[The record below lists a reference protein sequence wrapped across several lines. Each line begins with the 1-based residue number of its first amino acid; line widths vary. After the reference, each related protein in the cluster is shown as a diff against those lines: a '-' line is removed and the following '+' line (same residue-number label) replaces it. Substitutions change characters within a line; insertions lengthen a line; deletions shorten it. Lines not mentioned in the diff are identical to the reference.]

1 MNESEDKK
9 IEIEKE
15 NNNERN
21 EIIDM
26 HNIKLDNDT
35 LDILNK
41 IFEKSKIDNSQFIPI
56 LQKNAEDDIFKI
68 FNEEPSVN
76 AQSSLDKF
84 IFQKLKLISKIL
96 SIINES
102 PEILHVI
109 SNFLLIKNTSI
120 FIYIIELYF
129 SYITLEQNNNMKGS
143 IITEI
148 KKIFSVLISYG
159 LLTKKD
165 VDYIYQKI
173 ALFQLENKLTI
184 KLFND
189 IISLLQTIYGSEN
202 NCNIKPN
209 LISKKYIY
217 FYDKDN
223 SAIETNI
230 SKRKFIQIKNG
241 FTVIL
246 RFYLKELN
254 EENEYKCSL
263 LYLKNDKDDK
273 INIEL
278 NDKND
283 IDIKYNDNIYLKEK
297 GNKNFDIKKN
307 LWIELR
313 VCINKNEINLSLSQN
328 VDDNNNKDSIKE
340 NYMKKNYEVNMI
352 KNFSFYKCKIYEIVF
367 FRNFIGIAG
376 NILFFDEIDIDKKFN
391 NECINKLFNM
401 KNKNVNEILSDK
413 TYSKNLCLIFSPNLY
428 FKDENILSP
437 QSNIIGIL
445 PPSNN
450 NNKFNLNSIFSF
462 HNYINNIFYLGGF
475 NNFLPL
481 FEIFYKFTLN
491 IDNAKEKNEELIIIF
506 NKLFKLMETVFTKE
520 KNCKIPLEKDNN
532 FFDILQI
539 FLEKIDEKYYYNNI
553 DLLNIF
559 LNIAKKYNESKTI
572 EKNHKI
578 NFFFNPE
585 IIIKFNLQLQKTYFE
600 EIKNFSLISPLK
612 YISKF
617 LLLLS
622 QKYQKNEI
630 EKNNYSQVIFN
641 YIKIVFESTN
651 TKDADRET
659 LFLLYKNK
667 YNKISNNLILSDNI
681 FIHIIK
687 IFVLYLDIKNTSFD
701 NKQSKKEQRIQ
712 TVNYLLNS
720 ENYFIENLLK
730 YLSETNIH
738 VKKVIINFLRELIL
752 LIIYYSINL

>member
-1 MNESEDKK
+1 M
-9 IEIEKE
+9 
-15 NNNERN
+15 
-21 EIIDM
+21 
-26 HNIKLDNDT
+26 
-35 LDILNK
+35 
-41 IFEKSKIDNSQFIPI
+41 
-56 LQKNAEDDIFKI
+56 
-68 FNEEPSVN
+68 
-76 AQSSLDKF
+76 
-84 IFQKLKLISKIL
+84 
-96 SIINES
+96 
-102 PEILHVI
+102 
-109 SNFLLIKNTSI
+109 
-120 FIYIIELYF
+120 
-129 SYITLEQNNNMKGS
+129 
-143 IITEI
+143 
-148 KKIFSVLISYG
+148 
-159 LLTKKD
+159 
-165 VDYIYQKI
+165 
-173 ALFQLENKLTI
+173 
-184 KLFND
+184 
-189 IISLLQTIYGSEN
+189 
-202 NCNIKPN
+202 
-209 LISKKYIY
+209 
-217 FYDKDN
+217 
-223 SAIETNI
+223 
-230 SKRKFIQIKNG
+230 
-241 FTVIL
+241 
-246 RFYLKELN
+246 
-254 EENEYKCSL
+254 
-263 LYLKNDKDDK
+263 
-273 INIEL
+273 
-278 NDKND
+278 
-283 IDIKYNDNIYLKEK
+283 
-297 GNKNFDIKKN
+297 
-307 LWIELR
+307 
-313 VCINKNEINLSLSQN
+313 SQN

-481 FEIFYKFTLN
+481 FEIFYKLTMN

-539 FLEKIDEKYYYNNI
+539 FLEKIDEKYYYKNI

-622 QKYQKNEI
+622 QKNQKNEI
-630 EKNNYSQVIFN
+630 EKNNYSEVIFN
-641 YIKIVFESTN
+641 YIKIVFESIN

-701 NKQSKKEQRIQ
+701 NKQSKLEQRIQ

>member
-559 LNIAKKYNESKTI
+559 LNITKKYNESKTI

-630 EKNNYSQVIFN
+630 EKNNYSEVIFN
-641 YIKIVFESTN
+641 CIKIVFESIN

>member
-283 IDIKYNDNIYLKEK
+283 IDIKYNDNIYLK
-297 GNKNFDIKKN
+297 
-307 LWIELR
+307 
-313 VCINKNEINLSLSQN
+313 
-328 VDDNNNKDSIKE
+328 
-340 NYMKKNYEVNMI
+340 
-352 KNFSFYKCKIYEIVF
+352 KIY
-367 FRNFIGIAG
+367 G
-376 NILFFDEIDIDKKFN
+376 
-391 NECINKLFNM
+391 
-401 KNKNVNEILSDK
+401 
-413 TYSKNLCLIFSPNLY
+413 
-428 FKDENILSP
+428 
-437 QSNIIGIL
+437 
-445 PPSNN
+445 
-450 NNKFNLNSIFSF
+450 
-462 HNYINNIFYLGGF
+462 
-475 NNFLPL
+475 
-481 FEIFYKFTLN
+481 
-491 IDNAKEKNEELIIIF
+491 
-506 NKLFKLMETVFTKE
+506 
-520 KNCKIPLEKDNN
+520 
-532 FFDILQI
+532 
-539 FLEKIDEKYYYNNI
+539 
-553 DLLNIF
+553 
-559 LNIAKKYNESKTI
+559 
-572 EKNHKI
+572 
-578 NFFFNPE
+578 
-585 IIIKFNLQLQKTYFE
+585 
-600 EIKNFSLISPLK
+600 
-612 YISKF
+612 
-617 LLLLS
+617 
-622 QKYQKNEI
+622 
-630 EKNNYSQVIFN
+630 
-641 YIKIVFESTN
+641 
-651 TKDADRET
+651 
-659 LFLLYKNK
+659 
-667 YNKISNNLILSDNI
+667 
-681 FIHIIK
+681 
-687 IFVLYLDIKNTSFD
+687 
-701 NKQSKKEQRIQ
+701 
-712 TVNYLLNS
+712 
-720 ENYFIENLLK
+720 
-730 YLSETNIH
+730 
-738 VKKVIINFLRELIL
+738 
-752 LIIYYSINL
+752 

>member
-475 NNFLPL
+475 NNFLP
-481 FEIFYKFTLN
+481 
-491 IDNAKEKNEELIIIF
+491 
-506 NKLFKLMETVFTKE
+506 
-520 KNCKIPLEKDNN
+520 
-532 FFDILQI
+532 
-539 FLEKIDEKYYYNNI
+539 
-553 DLLNIF
+553 
-559 LNIAKKYNESKTI
+559 
-572 EKNHKI
+572 
-578 NFFFNPE
+578 
-585 IIIKFNLQLQKTYFE
+585 
-600 EIKNFSLISPLK
+600 
-612 YISKF
+612 
-617 LLLLS
+617 
-622 QKYQKNEI
+622 
-630 EKNNYSQVIFN
+630 
-641 YIKIVFESTN
+641 
-651 TKDADRET
+651 
-659 LFLLYKNK
+659 
-667 YNKISNNLILSDNI
+667 
-681 FIHIIK
+681 
-687 IFVLYLDIKNTSFD
+687 
-701 NKQSKKEQRIQ
+701 
-712 TVNYLLNS
+712 
-720 ENYFIENLLK
+720 
-730 YLSETNIH
+730 
-738 VKKVIINFLRELIL
+738 
-752 LIIYYSINL
+752 